1 MACCDCPFESKFSSD
16 RFFKN
21 FLVRFISELIN
32 TISQFHGSLSATF
45 LLGQVVGIT
54 MVKET
59 VAIIPAFNEELT
71 IGSVVLKTRRYVDEV
86 IVVDDGSSDRT
97 EEVSGQLSRFD
108 IKLGLSR
115 EATEKG
121 SFDCSC
127 RMFE

>member
-1 MACCDCPFESKFSSD
+1 
-16 RFFKN
+16 
-21 FLVRFISELIN
+21 
-32 TISQFHGSLSATF
+32 
-45 LLGQVVGIT
+45 
-54 MVKET
+54 